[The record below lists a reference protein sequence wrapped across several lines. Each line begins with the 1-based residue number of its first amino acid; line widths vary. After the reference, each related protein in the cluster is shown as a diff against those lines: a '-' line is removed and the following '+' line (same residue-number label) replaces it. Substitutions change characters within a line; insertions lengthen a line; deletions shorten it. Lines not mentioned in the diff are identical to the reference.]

1 MLPPLPAVMSPE
13 HIPEL
18 AADPFADWVFREP
31 RQGAASVAGLN
42 DHALANLLA
51 QFRRL
56 HPPADTA
63 ARNSRPRR
71 LAEPAA
77 LVVSPQPGY
86 GKSHL
91 IGRLFAAL
99 EGRATLIYVAP
110 FQSPSLC
117 WQSVLLRMVQELTFP
132 DRQNTDAV
140 LPPGIE
146 PPTQLDAFA
155 HGVLAHLLAG
165 LIEHGRV
172 EHSDP
177 AGAAAWLR
185 DDPLGA
191 FVLSDPS
198 HPWSEWLRSTFE
210 HFHHEMEMELRRA
223 GLTLNSPGWLR
234 VLFRYAA
241 SLPGDEVRAL
251 SLAWLSGQALEPAEG
266 QLLGLRTGELTPA
279 DLPDQ
284 INELCWRRLLD
295 FCQLA
300 GFYRPFVLCFDQTEA
315 YGHSPALAR
324 TFGTVIAQIHLLAA
338 HQMTVVTANQV
349 PWETTVAPTM
359 ETADKD
365 RFVPLPLE
373 GLNRAQA
380 AELVRL
386 RCAAHDVPAD
396 ATHAFLDGGWLTEKF
411 PTERNR
417 MGIRQFLQGCSARWR
432 QPDGTWHRVQPV
444 NGSVPENGHAALPP
458 PEPPPTPTL
467 NQILDRYT
475 GQIARQPKRL
485 GFNPDVFR
493 WLVEEAAAGQDD
505 CTISLNADSP
515 RGYLPVVWTVGETGG
530 KVFFGFE
537 PGDNWKRWRGILRD
551 ARTCCVPSKEQ
562 PDTFV
567 GKAVF
572 FRTSE
577 QPPVPGSRWAIA
589 AEFNEA
595 RASFLDVIELDAS
608 ATAELYAAR
617 NLYLDAVAGD
627 LPYAADEAQA
637 FLAVEL
643 EPFWRR
649 IRQAEPA

>member
-1 MLPPLPAVMSPE
+1 MSPE
-13 HIPEL
+13 PATLEL

-42 DHALANLLA
+42 DHALAKLLA
-51 QFRRL
+51 QFQTAGDGGKESRC
-56 HPPADTA
+56 A
-63 ARNSRPRR
+63 ARVRR
-71 LAEPAA
+71 LAEPAS

-132 DRQNTDAV
+132 DRQSPDG
-140 LPPGIE
+140 LPPGVE

-165 LIEHGRV
+165 LIETGKVQHD
-172 EHSDP
+172 DP

-185 DDPLGA
+185 GDPLGA
-191 FVLSDPS
+191 FVLSDSS
-198 HPWSEWLRSTFE
+198 HPWSEWLRSVFE
-210 HFHHEMEMELRRA
+210 HYHHEMEMELRRA

-241 SLPGDEVRAL
+241 SLPGDEVRPL
-251 SLAWLSGQALEPAEG
+251 CLAWFSGQALEPSEG

-315 YGHSPALAR
+315 YGHAPALAR
-324 TFGTVIAQIHLLAA
+324 CFGTVIAQIHLLAA
-338 HQMTVVTANQV
+338 HQMTVVTANQT
-349 PWETTVAPTM
+349 PWEETVAKTM
-359 ETADKD
+359 ETADRD

-373 GLNRAQA
+373 GINRAQA

-386 RCAAHDVPAD
+386 RGEEHGVGLD
-396 ATHAFLDGGWLTEKF
+396 ATHAFLDGGWLTAKF

-432 QPDGTWHRVQPV
+432 QPDGAWHAFQPV
-444 NGSVPENGHAALPP
+444 DGQEAETVVPSA
-458 PEPPPTPTL
+458 PTL
-467 NQILDRYT
+467 NAILDRYT
-475 GQIARQPKRL
+475 DQMARQPKRL

-493 WLVEEAAAGQDD
+493 WLVEEAAAGQED
-505 CTISLNADSP
+505 CTPGINEANP
-515 RGYLPVVWTVGETGG
+515 HGYLPVVWTAGENGER
-530 KVFFGFE
+530 VYIGFE
-537 PGDNWKRWRGILRD
+537 PGDNWRRWRAILRD
-551 ARTCCVPSKEQ
+551 ARACCVT
-562 PDTFV
+562 DTKR

-572 FRTSE
+572 FRTAE
-577 QPPVPGSRWAIA
+577 QAPVPGPRWSIA
-589 AEFNEA
+589 KEFNEA
-595 RASFLDVIELDAS
+595 RESFLDVIELDAS

-617 NLYLDAVAGD
+617 NLYLDAAAGD
-627 LPYAADEAQA
+627 LPYGADEVQE
-637 FLAVEL
+637 FLTAEL
-643 EPFWRR
+643 EPFWQR

>member
-1 MLPPLPAVMSPE
+1 MSPE
-13 HIPEL
+13 PITTDP
-18 AADPFADWVFREP
+18 AVDPFADWVFREP
-31 RQGAASVAGLN
+31 RQGAASVGGLN
-42 DHALANLLA
+42 DHALSKLLA

-56 HPPADTA
+56 EAADGTKV
-63 ARNSRPRR
+63 RR
-71 LAEPAA
+71 MGEPAS

-91 IGRLFAAL
+91 IGRLFGAL

-117 WQSVLLRMVQELTFP
+117 WQSVLLRVVQELSFS
-132 DRQNTDAV
+132 DRQTATAD
-140 LPPGIE
+140 LPPGVE

-191 FVLSDPS
+191 FVLSDPA

-251 SLAWLSGQALEPAEG
+251 SLAWLGGQALEPAEG

-349 PWETTVAPTM
+349 PWEATVAPTM

-373 GLNRAQA
+373 GINRAQA
-380 AELVRL
+380 AELVRM
-386 RCAAHDVPAD
+386 RCDAHDVSAD
-396 ATHAFLDGGWLTEKF
+396 ATHAFLDGGWLTGKF

-417 MGIRQFLQGCSARWR
+417 MGIRQFLQGCSLRWR
-432 QPDGTWHRVQPV
+432 QPDGAWHRVQPTDGPV
-444 NGSVPENGHAALPP
+444 APENGHAVEPPPP
-458 PEPPPTPTL
+458 PELPSTPTL
-467 NQILDRYT
+467 NEFLDRYT

-485 GFNPDVFR
+485 GFNPDIFR
-493 WLVEEAAAGQDD
+493 WLVEEAAAGQPD
-505 CTISLNADSP
+505 CTVSLNEANP
-515 RGYLPVVWTVGETGG
+515 RGYLPVVWTVGGGGET
-530 KVFFGFE
+530 VFFGFE

-551 ARTCCVPSKEQ
+551 ARACCVPSPERT
-562 PDTFV
+562 DAV
-567 GKAVF
+567 MGKAVF

-577 QPPVPGSRWAIA
+577 QPPVPGPRWAIA

-627 LPYAADEAQA
+627 LPYAADEVQA

-649 IRQAEPA
+649 IRQSEPA